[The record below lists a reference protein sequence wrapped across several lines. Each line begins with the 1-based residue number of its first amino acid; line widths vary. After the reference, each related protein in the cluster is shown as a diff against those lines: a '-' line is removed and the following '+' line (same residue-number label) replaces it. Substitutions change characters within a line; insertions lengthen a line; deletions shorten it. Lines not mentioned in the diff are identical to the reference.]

1 MTLWLQRLVMG
12 LLIWWDVKLV
22 WLLEEIASKETEIE
36 SEREIQSNREEERDS
51 EENRDEN
58 DVNSDGEIDS
68 ESECEQSEDE
78 TFRNVN
84 KRQWFV
90 IYRCPYR
97 QLWLWLNNF
106 MVTGNWSE
114 CYTWKRSV
122 NCNTSIIREWYRC
135 VPSEP
140 RKRGK
145 DWGICWNF
153 GTAMAVVSHFRNSG
167 YSR

>member
-1 MTLWLQRLVMG
+1 MVM
-12 LLIWWDVKLV
+12 WWMEGQCSTVKLV
-22 WLLEEIASKETEIE
+22 YKGHSRQPENVLFICSLSLFTGFKNMHCSLMVNNETALY
-36 SEREIQSNREEERDS
+36 
-51 EENRDEN
+51 
-58 DVNSDGEIDS
+58 
-68 ESECEQSEDE
+68 
-78 TFRNVN
+78 
-84 KRQWFV
+84 RQWFV

-97 QLWLWLNNF
+97 QLWLWLINLT
-106 MVTGNWSE
+106 VTGNWSE

-122 NCNTSIIREWYRC
+122 NCNTSIIREWYCC

-145 DWGICWNF
+145 NWGICWNF

>member
-1 MTLWLQRLVMG
+1 MG

-22 WLLEEIASKETEIE
+22 WLLVFKNVTQKWKRLQVRRQIE

-84 KRQWFV
+84 KFV
-90 IYRCPYR
+90 KIEYEMEY
-97 QLWLWLNNF
+97 N
-106 MVTGNWSE
+106 
-114 CYTWKRSV
+114 
-122 NCNTSIIREWYRC
+122 
-135 VPSEP
+135 
-140 RKRGK
+140 
-145 DWGICWNF
+145 
-153 GTAMAVVSHFRNSG
+153 
-167 YSR
+167 